1 MIKILFVCHGNI
13 CRSPMAEFI
22 MKELCR
28 ENGIEDVYI
37 ESVAT
42 SREEIGCDMYPPAK
56 RMLTQKG
63 IPFSSRRARQMTR
76 SDYESFD
83 YIYYMDR
90 NNKRNLFYIVD
101 EDVDH
106 KIQSLLPDRDISDP
120 WYSDNFELAFND
132 IMEGCK
138 LRFEEIFE

>member
-28 ENGIEDVYI
+28 ENGIKNVYI

-90 NNKRNLFYIVD
+90 NNNTKNMGVFLSIEKNL
-101 EDVDH
+101 
-106 KIQSLLPDRDISDP
+106 
-120 WYSDNFELAFND
+120 
-132 IMEGCK
+132 K
-138 LRFEEIFE
+138 L